1 MNKELKEYLEKEFG
15 KMIIDFRIRLND
27 LTKIKNKIHSSGID
41 INTPTYL
48 GIISKYQGEKM
59 KDIFSYINIRDIYEE
74 NRTVMFDLMEIN
86 ECIKNDYRDYPLND
100 IRFFMIALFSFP
112 LSDTQYQAFLKYI
125 LSLISNHAIWHVNMF
140 RQNYVIE
147 RKLASLIQFHTS
159 VDDEYAFVTYVKDW
173 VLSLFKEF
181 PYVLDGDIVRKYFY
195 DNKRLLINIMK
206 LQRNQE
212 YYLNDNTDLR
222 PLNYVLPPL
231 VAKSIEE
238 KFKYK
243 NFKNKGDIDEFMNE
257 IYMNTDDPLIIQIYE
272 ARCYQKWNKNKSLVK
287 KLQTNCMK
295 GSSNS

>member
-1 MNKELKEYLEKEFG
+1 MFKFFG
-15 KMIIDFRIRLND
+15 AFPDASGN
-27 LTKIKNKIHSSGID
+27 TEAKIKNKIHYSGID

-48 GIISKYQGEKM
+48 GTISKYQGEEM

-74 NRTVMFDLMEIN
+74 NRTVMFDLMEIH
-86 ECIKNDYRDYPLND
+86 ECIKKDYRDYPLND

-112 LSDTQYQAFLKYI
+112 LSDTQYQEFLKYI

-159 VDDEYAFVTYVKDW
+159 VDDEYAFVAYVKDW

-257 IYMNTDDPLIIQIYE
+257 VYMNTDDPLIIQIYE

-287 KLQTNCMK
+287 KLQTNWMK

>member
-1 MNKELKEYLEKEFG
+1 MNKELKEYLEKEFD

-27 LTKIKNKIHSSGID
+27 LTEIKNKIHYSGID

-48 GIISKYQGEKM
+48 GTISKYQGEEM

-74 NRTVMFDLMEIN
+74 NRTVMFDLMEIQ
-86 ECIKNDYRDYPLND
+86 ECIKNGYRDYPLND

-112 LSDTQYQAFLKYI
+112 LSDTQYQEFLKYI

-159 VDDEYAFVTYVKDW
+159 VDDEYAFVAYVKDW

-287 KLQTNCMK
+287 KLQTNWMK